1 MRTSNISCRLH
12 LGFLLL
18 TWCLSLAVAFQQG
31 QSNRRSIAPHQDHES
46 LEFNTVERGTGDDA
60 RRRLLLASLGGLV
73 TFGVISPPPAVA
85 APPMTN
91 GEAEG
96 LGAQFDRKFRSNPPK
111 IIRSKLEIDFAVL
124 LMRASYNA
132 LDQIDC
138 VAMEQFQRDFFLIR
152 QAEYQPY
159 IELLGPGVVQQGM
172 LVDPYYFDFISF
184 AQYATICREIHIDPA
199 SVFEEQQP
207 QEVGEDQPQKFVPV
221 VIKRDP
227 DITNDMLAT
236 RHSQLVGKAIIDKLE
251 ETFGSTA
258 SAIPKIP
265 PGALNVEALL
275 ASIGQLTKLFLV
287 NGFAFD
293 GNVSIV
299 KEDSSGAELCI
310 SLINPAT
317 LWSGKAL
324 QRRKADPTN
333 CFILKAACE
342 LATRSGLKVVSSSV
356 RYDSNQEKTYIKIR

>member
-1 MRTSNISCRLH
+1 MRASNTNCSPR
-12 LGFLLL
+12 LGFLVL
-18 TWCLSLAVAFQQG
+18 TWCLGLGVALQQG
-31 QSNRRSIAPHQDHES
+31 KSNRRSIAPHHYHAS
-46 LEFNTVERGTGDDA
+46 LDFNKVDGGTDDA
-60 RRRLLLASLGGLV
+60 ARRKLILASLGGLAT
-73 TFGVISPPPAVA
+73 TFMLPPLTAMA

-96 LGAQFDRKFRSNPPK
+96 LGAQFDRKFRSKPPK
-111 IIRSKLEIDFAVL
+111 ILRSKLEIDFAVL

-184 AQYATICREIHIDPA
+184 AQYATISREIHVDPA

-207 QEVGEDQPQKFVPV
+207 EEVGEDQPQKFVPV

-236 RHSQLVGKAIIDKLE
+236 RHSQLVGKAIIDKLD

-258 SAIPKIP
+258 SGIPKIP
-265 PGALNVEALL
+265 QGALNAEALL

-299 KEDSSGAELCI
+299 KDDSSGTELCI

-342 LATRSGLKVVSSSV
+342 LATRAGLTVASSSV
-356 RYDSNQEKTYIKIR
+356 KYDGNQEKTYIKIR